1 MRRFTMRVCATT
13 VVISL
18 STFSAA
24 VASASAASAAPAGGS
39 HGTVIVVPPSQSIQ
53 AAVNRAHPGTT
64 IQLTRGVYH
73 QAVQIRTDGIT
84 LRGVG
89 NSPDGTVLK
98 PPSVTP
104 KTLCTSLFGVT
115 GVCIL
120 AQQLDR
126 ATGAVLQTVN
136 HTTVTGIFVTGFPAS
151 GVFGFG
157 TNGLTVTR
165 VSGVNDGDYGIS
177 RFESTRT
184 LFANDIA
191 IGNHEAGF
199 YVGDSPDADT
209 VVRDNIAAGNEFG
222 IFVRH
227 AREVAVFHNL
237 ATRNCQGI
245 LVLDDGQP
253 GGAGTAVIAR
263 NAVIANNKFCPK
275 SGDTPVNIQGG
286 GILLL
291 GATRTLVIH
300 NTVLGNKGNQINS
313 GGIRLLSAAALTKGS
328 NPDHDAIVANRAFHN
343 SPADLIWDGT
353 GVGNTFVANHCGKSI
368 PAGLC
373 H

>member
-1 MRRFTMRVCATT
+1 MRRFIMSVCATI

-18 STFSAA
+18 SMFSAV
-24 VASASAASAAPAGGS
+24 VASASVAAPAGNS
-39 HGTVIVVPPSQSIQ
+39 HRTVIVVPPGHSIQ

-64 IQLTRGVYH
+64 IQLKRGVYH

-89 NSPDGTVLK
+89 NSLNGTVLR
-98 PPSVTP
+98 PPSMKP
-104 KTLCTSLFGVT
+104 KSLCTSIFGVT

-120 AQQLDR
+120 AKKLNVT
-126 ATGAVLQTVN
+126 TGAVLQAVSN
-136 HTTVTGIFVTGFPAS
+136 NTVTGIYVTGFPAN

-157 TNGLTVTR
+157 TKGLIVTH
-165 VSGVNDGDYGIS
+165 VSGVNDGGYGIS

-184 LFANDIA
+184 LFANDVA
-191 IGNHEAGF
+191 IGNDEAGF
-199 YVGDSPDADT
+199 YIGDSPDADT
-209 VVRDNIAAGNEFG
+209 VVRNNIAVGNLFG

-227 AREVAVFHNL
+227 AREVAMFHNL
-237 ATRNCQGI
+237 LTRNCQGI

-253 GGAGTAVIAR
+253 GGAGNAVIAR

-275 SGDTPVNIQGG
+275 SGDTPVDIQGG

-300 NTVLGNKGNQINS
+300 NLVLGNKGNQINS
-313 GGIRLLSAAALTKGS
+313 GGIRLLSAKALTMGS

-343 SPADLIWDGT
+343 RPADLIWDGT
-353 GVGNTFVANHCGKSI
+353 GVGNTFRANHCGTSM
-368 PAGLC
+368 PSGLC

>member
-1 MRRFTMRVCATT
+1 MRRFIMSVCATT

-18 STFSAA
+18 SMFSAA
-24 VASASAASAAPAGGS
+24 LASASVAAPAGSS
-39 HGTVIVVPPSQSIQ
+39 HGSVIVVPPGHSIQ

-64 IQLTRGVYH
+64 IQLKRGVYH

-89 NSPDGTVLK
+89 NSLNGTVLRPPAMK
-98 PPSVTP
+98 PH
-104 KTLCTSLFGVT
+104 TLCTSIFGVT
-115 GVCIL
+115 GVCML
-120 AQQLDR
+120 AKKLNLQ
-126 ATGAVLQTVN
+126 TGAVRQTVN
-136 HTTVTGIFVTGFPAS
+136 NDTVTGIYVTGFPAN
-151 GVFGFG
+151 GVFGYG

-184 LFANDIA
+184 LFANDVA

-209 VVRDNIAAGNEFG
+209 VVRNNIAIGNEFG

-237 ATRNCQGI
+237 ATKNCQGI

-253 GGAGTAVIAR
+253 GGAGTAVIAK
-263 NAVIANNKFCPK
+263 NAIIANNKFCPK
-275 SGDTPVNIQGG
+275 NMDTPVNIQGG

-291 GATRTLVIH
+291 GATKTLVVH

-328 NPDHDAIVANRAFHN
+328 NPNHDAVVANRAFHN
-343 SPADLIWDGT
+343 KPADLIWDGT

>member
-1 MRRFTMRVCATT
+1 V
-13 VVISL
+13 
-18 STFSAA
+18 
-24 VASASAASAAPAGGS
+24 AAPTGSS
-39 HGTVIVVPPSQSIQ
+39 HGSVIVVPPGQSIQ

-64 IQLTRGVYH
+64 IQLKRGVYH

-89 NSPDGTVLK
+89 NSLNGTVLK
-98 PPSVTP
+98 PPAMKPT
-104 KTLCTSLFGVT
+104 TLCTSIFGET

-120 AQQLDR
+120 AKKVNVK
-126 ATGAVLQTVN
+126 TGAVLQAVRNDTM
-136 HTTVTGIFVTGFPAS
+136 TGIYVTGFPAN
-151 GVFGFG
+151 GVFGYG
-157 TNGLTVTR
+157 TNGLTVTH
-165 VSGVNDGDYGIS
+165 VSGVNDGGYGIS

-184 LFANDIA
+184 LFANDVA
-191 IGNHEAGF
+191 VGNDEAGI

-209 VVRDNIAAGNEFG
+209 VVRNNIAVGNLFG

-227 AREVAVFHNL
+227 AREVAIFHNL
-237 ATRNCQGI
+237 LTRNCQGI

-253 GGAGTAVIAR
+253 GGAGNVVIAK

-275 SGDTPVNIQGG
+275 SGDTPIDIQGG

-291 GATRTLVIH
+291 GATNSLVIH
-300 NTVLGNKGNQINS
+300 NLVLGNNGSQMNS
-313 GGIRLLSAAALTKGS
+313 GGIRLLSAAALSKGS

-343 SPADLIWDGT
+343 RPADLIWDGT
-353 GVGNTFVANHCGKSI
+353 GVGNTFVANRCGKST